1 VSYYWDFGDGTT
13 AAGVTPTHNYTVNGT
28 FIVTLNVTDNHN
40 ATDED
45 TCNITVYWN
54 GDANGDGK
62 VELFD
67 AMYLARSVLEITGF
81 EAVDIASD
89 GNGNVTLHD
98 AMYLA
103 KHVLKISGF
112 EELK

>member
-1 VSYYWDFGDGTT
+1 MEQ
-13 AAGVTPTHNYTVNGT
+13 AAEITPTHNYTVNGT
-28 FIVTLNVTDNHN
+28 FIVTLSVTDNHN

-67 AMYLARSVLEITGF
+67 ALYLAKSVLEITGF

-89 GNGNVTLHD
+89 VNGDGEVTLHD